1 MPLSLILVALAVVA
15 GLGLGALLFRRPKDD
30 GAAAEF
36 RAFAENVA
44 ALAATQNQLSGRL
57 AALGEGAATA
67 QAELARTLAERL
79 DAVTKGVG
87 ESLEKTS
94 EKTGK
99 ALGDLETR
107 LTRIDEAQKRLGEL
121 SGQVV
126 RLQDILDNK
135 QRRGAFGEQ
144 ILDQLVADALPKG
157 IYEFQVG
164 LSPGTRVDCLIRL
177 PHPPGPVAIDAKFP
191 LESYRAFV
199 AAAEDAGR
207 VAAGRKLSS
216 DMQKHVSDIAEKY
229 IVPGETADI
238 ALLFLP
244 SEAIYADL
252 HREFANVIENARR
265 RRVYIVSPNTLMA
278 MLTAI
283 GAILKDARV
292 REQAGIIQ
300 TEVGRLKD
308 DVARLLDRVENLKK
322 HFGQAEKDLK
332 EVEISAGKI
341 GRKADHIG
349 ALPLQDET
357 TSESKSLGGRP
368 EATPEFGRGD
378 PAAML
383 PLSAPSG
390 DEPRG

>member
-1 MPLSLILVALAVVA
+1 MTLSLILVVLAIVA

-30 GAAAEF
+30 GAAEM
-36 RAFAENVA
+36 RAVA
-44 ALAATQNQLSGRL
+44 DKVEALSATQNQLAGRL
-57 AALGEGAATA
+57 AALGEGAAA
-67 QAELARTLAERL
+67 GQAEFARTLAERL

-87 ESLEKTS
+87 ESLEKSS

-99 ALGDLETR
+99 VLGDLETR

-199 AAAEDAGR
+199 AAAEEAGR
-207 VAAGRKLSS
+207 VAAGRKLSI

-252 HREFANVIENARR
+252 HRDFANVIENARR

-349 ALPLQDET
+349 ELPLEDEGL
-357 TSESKSLGGRP
+357 SESKGLSAET
-368 EATPEFGRGD
+368 EATPGLGRRAGG
-378 PAAML
+378 PAL
-383 PLSAPSG
+383 PFSPPAGES
-390 DEPRG
+390 

>member
-1 MPLSLILVALAVVA
+1 MTLPLILLAAVILA
-15 GLGLGALLFRRPKDD
+15 SLGVGILLFWRLRADR
-30 GAAAEF
+30 ATAEF
-36 RAFAENVA
+36 QTVAERVE
-44 ALAATQNQLSGRL
+44 ALAASQNQLAGRL
-57 AALGEGAATA
+57 AALGEGAAAA
-67 QAELARTLAERL
+67 QAELSRTLAERL

-87 ESLEKTS
+87 ESLEKTT

-107 LTRIDEAQKRLGEL
+107 LVRIDEAQKRLSEL
-121 SGQVV
+121 SGQVI

-157 IYEFQVG
+157 IYEFQVA
-164 LSPGTRVDCLIRL
+164 LSPGTRVDCLVKL

-191 LESYRAFV
+191 LESYRAFI
-199 AAAEDAGR
+199 AATEDAGR
-207 VAAGRKLSS
+207 TTAGRKLSA
-216 DMQKHVSDIAEKY
+216 DMHKHVSDIAEKY

-252 HREFANVIENARR
+252 NRDFANVIETARR

-308 DVARLLDRVENLKK
+308 DVVRLLDRVENLKR
-322 HFGQAEKDLK
+322 HFAQAEKDLK
-332 EVEISAGKI
+332 DVEVSAGKI

-349 ALPLQDET
+349 ALPLEDEGE
-357 TSESKSLGGRP
+357 SESRTLNEEIETAPRLGRRP
-368 EATPEFGRGD
+368 AGPALPFSAPGD
-378 PAAML
+378 PH
-383 PLSAPSG
+383 
-390 DEPRG
+390 

>member
-1 MPLSLILVALAVVA
+1 MTLPFILLAAVVVA
-15 GLGLGALLFRRPKDD
+15 SLGLGIFLFRRLRTGG
-30 GAAAEF
+30 GATEFQAVAEKV
-36 RAFAENVA
+36 E
-44 ALAATQNQLSGRL
+44 ALAATQNQLAGRL
-57 AALGEGAATA
+57 AALGEGAAAA
-67 QAELARTLAERL
+67 QAELTRTLAERL

-87 ESLEKTS
+87 ESLDKTT

-107 LTRIDEAQKRLGEL
+107 LARIDEAQKRLSEL
-121 SGQVV
+121 SGQVI

-157 IYEFQVG
+157 IYEFQVA
-164 LSPGTRVDCLIRL
+164 LSPGTRVDCLVKL

-199 AAAEDAGR
+199 AATEDAAR
-207 VAAGRKLSS
+207 TTAGRKLSA
-216 DMQKHVSDIAEKY
+216 DMHKHVSDIAEKY

-252 HREFANVIENARR
+252 HRDFANVIENARR

-278 MLTAI
+278 MLTTI

-308 DVARLLDRVENLKK
+308 DVVRLLERVQNLKR
-322 HFGQAEKDLK
+322 HFAQVEKDLK
-332 EVEISAGKI
+332 EVEVSAGKI

-349 ALPLQDET
+349 ALPLEDEGV
-357 TSESKSLGGRP
+357 SESKTLNEAIESTPVLARRP
-368 EATPEFGRGD
+368 AG
-378 PAAML
+378 PAL
-383 PLSAPSG
+383 PFSAPG
-390 DEPRG
+390 EPR